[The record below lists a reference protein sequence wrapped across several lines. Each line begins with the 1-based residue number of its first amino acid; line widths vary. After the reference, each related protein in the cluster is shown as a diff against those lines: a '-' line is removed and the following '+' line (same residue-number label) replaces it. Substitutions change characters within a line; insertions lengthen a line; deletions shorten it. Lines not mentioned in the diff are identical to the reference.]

1 MWGGLYAQSVNLL
14 YSCRHR
20 VGSHFA
26 HTKAVAP
33 HSAACG
39 GFFIGHSMALRANLI
54 VEPILMNVPEAQG
67 YLRWP
72 EVFENDQPVQIEI
85 GSGKGAFLVAAAT
98 QQPQCNFLGIEWARA
113 YCNFAADR
121 LRRRGLYNCR
131 MVRAEA
137 LGWIQA
143 HVATASVAAVHIYFP
158 DPWPKLR
165 HHKRRLIQPAFM
177 QQVWRILEPLGKMR
191 IVTDHPGYFSYME
204 ETLAGCPSLRRVPF
218 DSPLTGLDEML
229 VGTNFERKY
238 AGENRPFY
246 SLAVRKPS

>member
-1 MWGGLYAQSVNLL
+1 MGSGLYAQTVNLL

-33 HSAACG
+33 HSAALWRL
-39 GFFIGHSMALRANLI
+39 FICQSMALRANLV
-54 VEPILMNVPEAQG
+54 VEPILLNIHEEQG

-72 EVFENDQPVQIEI
+72 EVFENDHPVQIEI

-98 QQPQCNFLGIEWARA
+98 EQPQCNFLGIEWARA

-137 LGWIQA
+137 FGWIQA
-143 HVATASVAAVHIYFP
+143 HVAAASVAAVHIYFP
-158 DPWPKLR
+158 DPWPKSR
-165 HHKRRLIQPAFM
+165 HHKRRLIQPAFIE
-177 QQVWRILEPLGKMR
+177 QVWRILAPLGKMR
-191 IVTDHPGYFSYME
+191 IVTDHQGYFSYME
-204 ETLAGCPSLRRVPF
+204 ETLRSCPFLPRVPF
-218 DSPLTGLDEML
+218 DSPLTGSDGML